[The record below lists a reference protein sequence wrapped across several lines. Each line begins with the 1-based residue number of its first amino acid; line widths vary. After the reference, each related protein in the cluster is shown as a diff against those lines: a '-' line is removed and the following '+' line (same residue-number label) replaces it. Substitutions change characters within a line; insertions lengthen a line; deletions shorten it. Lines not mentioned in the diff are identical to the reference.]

1 MHIWDIILKMLFPI
15 GIVAAVIMEL
25 NLRQYG
31 NGCLILIII
40 NWNMGQATVLV
51 EQRAKNVIRNLASLK
66 MENYLKVVN
75 LRRINYVFRS
85 SKL

>member
-15 GIVAAVIMEL
+15 GIVAVVIMEL

-40 NWNMGQATVLV
+40 NWNMGQATVL
-51 EQRAKNVIRNLASLK
+51 RGAK
-66 MENYLKVVN
+66 
-75 LRRINYVFRS
+75 
-85 SKL
+85 SKERYKKPRKPKNGKLPKGC